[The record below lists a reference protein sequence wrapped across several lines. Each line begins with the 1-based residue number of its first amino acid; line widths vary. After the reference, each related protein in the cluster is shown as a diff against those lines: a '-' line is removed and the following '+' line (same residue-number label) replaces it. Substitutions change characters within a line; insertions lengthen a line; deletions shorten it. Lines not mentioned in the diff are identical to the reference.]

1 MSTVATTTTASST
14 ENMQSLE
21 LETTSGSLLSHPEGN
36 HAPSEHPPAE
46 SSGHVFSTN
55 PSDNQHQQILKSSS
69 SLSGHKSSDYS
80 EDDEGD
86 DSKDDSLNKQSIRP
100 SGSTKRTL
108 LTHAK
113 DGKLLSEKKLR
124 RLEKNRLSAREC
136 RRRKREATENLERQ
150 INVLEGENLRLRLQ
164 LQIGEEAEDSR
175 LRDQDKLTKDI
186 DDLLKSGASETD
198 IYAQLEEFK
207 EKHADYGKSRRS
219 AIEFHLKN
227 IERLLMPTQTTS
239 LVLQAMQGGAA
250 QHVPDTNAETKS
262 LSRGISMESTAG
274 TNRVGVESVP
284 PSSGNA
290 AVSVPH
296 SSNAQESDL
305 PSSPLPVASPNAI
318 VPTQPPVA
326 QTASTDTN
334 TSSNPNK
341 TDPKALFQYLVNYL
355 EVTPEQAA
363 ALKDSRYVAQELDGC
378 LETALG
384 VLGELRNRLAQT
396 GDDLETEF
404 DNVRNILT
412 PTQAAKFLVWVANNS
427 ACMHMLNELWDR
439 VYGNLPSSIQN
450 EESSSP

>member
-1 MSTVATTTTASST
+1 MSAVATTTTASST
-14 ENMQSLE
+14 GKMQSTTLG
-21 LETTSGSLLSHPEGN
+21 LETASASVRPHEAKSP
-36 HAPSEHPPAE
+36 APVEQL
-46 SSGHVFSTN
+46 STN
-55 PSDNQHQQILKSSS
+55 LNTQSTTSLPKEELQPLIKSSS

-86 DSKDDSLNKQSIRP
+86 DSKDDSQKQSIRP
-100 SGSTKRTL
+100 SGSKRTL

-113 DGKLLSEKKLR
+113 DGKMLSEKKLR

-175 LRDQDKLTKDI
+175 LRDQEKLTQDI
-186 DDLLKSGASETD
+186 DDLLKSGASEAD

-250 QHVPDTNAETKS
+250 QNVPETAPTEETKV
-262 LSRGISMESTAG
+262 SRGITMESTAG
-274 TNRVGVESVP
+274 TNKLGVA
-284 PSSGNA
+284 NTA
-290 AVSVPH
+290 ARSANV
-296 SSNAQESDL
+296 QESGL
-305 PSSPLPVASPNAI
+305 SSSPLPVASPTIPRPTGPSSQSAI
-318 VPTQPPVA
+318 A
-326 QTASTDTN
+326 ADTN
-334 TSSNPNK
+334 GSPNPNK
-341 TDPKALFQYLVNYL
+341 MDPKALFQYLVNYL

-404 DNVRNILT
+404 DNVRSILT

-439 VYGNLPSSIQN
+439 VYGNLPSSVQN
-450 EESSSP
+450 DETSP